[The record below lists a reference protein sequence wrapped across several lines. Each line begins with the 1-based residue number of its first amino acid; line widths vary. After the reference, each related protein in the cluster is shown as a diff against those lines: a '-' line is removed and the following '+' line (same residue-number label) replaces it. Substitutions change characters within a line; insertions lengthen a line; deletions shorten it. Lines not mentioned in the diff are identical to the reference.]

1 MKGDAIMAVIITY
14 NPDIETFFHNAQRII
29 PQVDDLVVF
38 DNGSDNISE
47 IKRGGV
53 TYYSK

>member
-1 MKGDAIMAVIITY
+1 MAVIITY